1 MNRGTTLVG
10 ASLLLSAGFG
20 AGPRALVAQ
29 GAARPASTKTAA
41 KEAPRFEVDP
51 MWPKPMGNR
60 WILGSTTGVAI
71 DAHDHIFVIHL
82 TDSFTQRTE
91 IGLTVGGTAYGE
103 CCASAPNVL
112 EFDPSGAL
120 VNHWGGPGD
129 GYNWPEQNAGLAIDD
144 AGNFWIGGA
153 GGADS
158 RILKFSK
165 DGKFIAQYGTAP
177 ATPAP
182 VAGAG
187 RAAGDT
193 AYAGVSPA
201 RGAGGRGRGGR
212 GGRGAG
218 TPALPANSNSMES
231 FGGAMGF
238 AIDNKANE
246 IFVADGSRNHR
257 VAVVDMNTGA
267 IKRYWGAYGA
277 KPDDADTAKYEPG
290 GAAPKQFGQV
300 RCVRIANDGLVYVC
314 DATNDRIQI
323 FKKDG
328 SFVKEA
334 TVEPST
340 RGSGSVWD
348 IAFSRDPGQKYLYV
362 ADGANDKVHILDRQS
377 MTELTAFGD
386 GGRQPGLFYAVD
398 GVATDSKG
406 NLYTIETFEGKRLQ
420 KFNFKGVG
428 AVTKANQGAL
438 WPSTAAGG
446 AKK

>member
-1 MNRGTTLVG
+1 MNRGITLVG
-10 ASLLLSAGFG
+10 ALLLLSEGFG
-20 AGPRALVAQ
+20 ASAAQ
-29 GAARPASTKTAA
+29 APTRKTAA
-41 KEAPRFEVDP
+41 TTAAKAAPKFEVDP

-71 DAHDHIFVIHL
+71 DSHDHIFVVHL

-91 IGLTVGGTAYGE
+91 IGLTVGGNAYGE

-112 EFDPSGAL
+112 EFDPTGAL
-120 VNHWGGPGD
+120 VSHWGGPGE

-165 DGKFIAQYGTAP
+165 DGKFIAQYGTAQAAP
-177 ATPAP
+177 PP
-182 VAGAG
+182 VAAAG
-187 RAAGDT
+187 RGAGDT
-193 AYAGVSPA
+193 AYAGQSPG
-201 RGAGGRGRGGR
+201 RGAAGRGGGRGGR
-212 GGRGAG
+212 GGRGGA
-218 TPALPANSNSMES
+218 PALPANSNSMES

-238 AIDNKANE
+238 AIDSKANE

-277 KPDDADTAKYEPG
+277 KPDDADSAKYEPG

-300 RCVRIANDGLVYVC
+300 RCVRIASDGLVYVC

-348 IAFSRDPGQKYLYV
+348 ISFSRDAGQKYLYV
-362 ADGANDKVHILDRQS
+362 ADGANDKVHILDRASLQ
-377 MTELTAFGD
+377 ELTAFGD

-420 KFNFKGVG
+420 KFDFKGVG
-428 AVTKANQGAL
+428 AVTKASQGAL
-438 WPSTAAGG
+438 WPSAAGG